1 MTAGEG
7 GTLLNGDGPPED
19 GRPPGGGPQEAAAGR
34 RWSGTRV
41 LVTGTTGFIGS
52 HLATRLAGYGAEVHA
67 VSRGRPDGAVAGA
80 YQWHRADLREL
91 DETSDV
97 VRTARPDVIFH
108 LASEVTGAREVKL
121 VVPTMR
127 SNLMSAVNLLTA
139 AADEPSTRVVLAG
152 SIEEPRRGDPT
163 PSSPYAVA
171 KWAATSYARLFY
183 NLWGVRVT
191 VLRVAMVYGPG
202 QRDTTKLVPYTAL
215 SLLRGHRPRVSSGTR
230 LIDWVYVDDVVDAF
244 IAAVTPPAADLVVG
258 QSIDVGSGQAVSIR
272 DVTELLARVAGTP
285 LRPRYGAI
293 PDRPLDFARIADLGM
308 ATELLSWQPSVGLE
322 EGLRRTVRWYA
333 AQGD

>member
-1 MTAGEG
+1 
-7 GTLLNGDGPPED
+7 
-19 GRPPGGGPQEAAAGR
+19 
-34 RWSGTRV
+34 V
-41 LVTGTTGFIGS
+41 LVTGATGFIGS
-52 HLATRLAGYGAEVHA
+52 HLASRLAEYGAEVHA
-67 VSRGRPDGAVAGA
+67 VSRSRPDGAVADA
-80 YQWHRADLREL
+80 YHWHRVDLREL
-91 DETSDV
+91 DEASDV
-97 VRTARPDVIFH
+97 VRAARPDLIFH

-121 VVPTMR
+121 VVPTMKA
-127 SNLMSAVNLLTA
+127 NLMSAVNLLTA
-139 AADEPSTRVVLAG
+139 AADEPATRVVLAG

-183 NLWGVRVT
+183 NLWDVQVT

-244 IAAVTPPAADLVVG
+244 VAAVTPPAAQRVTG
-258 QSIDVGSGQAVSIR
+258 QTIDIGSGQAVSIR
-272 DVTELLARVAGTP
+272 EVTEQLARVAGSP

-293 PDRPLDFARIADLGM
+293 PDRPLDFARIADLGP
-308 ATELLSWQPSVGLE
+308 ATELLGWRPSVGLE
-322 EGLRRTVRWYA
+322 EGLRRTVSWYA
-333 AQGD
+333 AHRD